1 MTKTKEEE
9 KDFKN
14 TKDEK
19 KKSERKQ
26 QGNLESNKR
35 CLRMEYERE

>member
-9 KDFKN
+9 KDFK
-14 TKDEK
+14 KYERREE
-19 KKSERKQ
+19 KSERKQ